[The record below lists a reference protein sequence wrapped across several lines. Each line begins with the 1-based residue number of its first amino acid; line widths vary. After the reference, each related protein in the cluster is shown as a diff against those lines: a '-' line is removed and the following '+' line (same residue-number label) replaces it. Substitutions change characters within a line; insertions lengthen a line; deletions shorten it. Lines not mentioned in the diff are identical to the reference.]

1 MDSTPDA
8 LSQLEEAFKQEIW
21 RSNKAA
27 IAKKKREQ
35 GVSDDESA
43 RGNESE
49 VEVIPPALL
58 NTEKIDAKLFQHKLK
73 RMGITL
79 SLWEIFTLFEQLN
92 AGPRVKMFF
101 EPARYHAVMFSAFY
115 EPRSLSRSRKRGRRS
130 PSDAG
135 PQARSLSPRSRASR
149 PRPTIS
155 RTTATSA

>member
-115 EPRSLSRSRKRGRRS
+115 ELVANHAYERGSISQPQPEKRSQKSLGRRA
-130 PSDAG
+130 PG
-135 PQARSLSPRSRASR
+135 
-149 PRPTIS
+149 
-155 RTTATSA
+155 